1 MLRSTE
7 SLSENR
13 TPKIKDKSKKTK
25 DLINFMNEN
34 LNDRLFN
41 FVVSVLMFLKK
52 LPRTP
57 EMNVIRYQ
65 LAKCSTSSGA
75 NYEEAQAGSSKPDFN
90 NKVRISLREMRES
103 NYWLRVIKATL
114 DDNKLDNDLL
124 PLIDESSQ
132 LKKILSSIVT
142 KTNK

>member
-1 MLRSTE
+1 
-7 SLSENR
+7 
-13 TPKIKDKSKKTK
+13 
-25 DLINFMNEN
+25 MNEE
-34 LNDRLFN
+34 LNERLFN
-41 FVVSVLMFLKK
+41 FAVNVLKFLRK

-75 NYEEAQAGSSKPDFN
+75 NYEESQAGSSRADFN

-103 NYWLRVIKATL
+103 NYWLRIIKATI
-114 DDNKLDNDLL
+114 DVNKLDDELL
-124 PLIDESSQ
+124 PLIDASSQ
-132 LKKILSSIVT
+132 LKKILGPIVT